1 MYNNVLDVA
10 GRIGNLEGS
19 MSGGNN
25 VYWRGS
31 MYSIHLMPGDRYT
44 DPQFKGS
51 KLVPSQKSP
60 LVDSGRKAPM
70 KTDLGGRKTNVD
82 GNGDGRRGT
91 DIGAY
96 EAKSKKSNGHHGGKG
111 KGKGHG
117 GKGKGHHGNHN
128 NNHHNRGAVARLS

>member
-25 VYWRGS
+25 VYWRGDMGS
-31 MYSIHLMPGDRYT
+31 LQLMPGDRYV
-44 DPQFKGS
+44 DPRFKGS
-51 KLVPSQKSP
+51 KLVPSKDSP

-70 KTDLGGRKTNVD
+70 KKDLGGRKTNVD

-96 EAKSKKSNGHHGGKG
+96 EAKSKGQGHKGGKAHGGKDG
-111 KGKGHG
+111 K
-117 GKGKGHHGNHN
+117 N
-128 NNHHNRGAVARLS
+128 NNRGLQTIARLS